1 MNQLIG
7 SNLGNR
13 YEIIE
18 ILGTGG
24 MAVVY
29 KGRDLVL
36 NRMVAIKV
44 LKQEFSSDEEFVK
57 KFQKESQAAAS
68 LSHPNIV
75 NVFDVGYNENVHYIV
90 MEIVNGNTLR
100 DYLNNMQG
108 FMKEEAIINIGLQI
122 ASALSQA
129 HQNDIVHR
137 DIKSQNILIN
147 EQGSV
152 KVTDFGIARAA
163 TTATIVNTKEVIGSV
178 HYSSPEQ
185 ARGGFVDA
193 RSDIYSLGI
202 LLYELATKTLPFEGD
217 SPVTIALKQIKDDM
231 PNPQNINSNISDGL
245 SSIIHKC
252 TEKIQN
258 DRYQSVLDLIEDLKE
273 LRGNKAFIVQNQ
285 MYNNHET
292 TVLPIISEEVLL
304 AHQTKHRQPRN
315 TSNEEQNSMAS
326 LTPKST
332 PTSAPQKNKLNMSL
346 VILAALALAVIVF
359 GVFAFNKFQEIFDVN
374 EVNVPGVVGLS
385 TEEAIRTLKE
395 AGLNSDVSEQR
406 VHNEI
411 EAGFIIS
418 QSHEEGDKVKEG
430 FTIKLVVSSGG
441 IQSIIPNVKQQT
453 LTEARVMIENDGFVV
468 GEVTY
473 AFNDLPEDMI
483 INQTPKAGIK
493 MPQGTVVDLIVSQG
507 LETDNLIVPSLETKT
522 IREAESTLNSIGL
535 KLGEISYAIST
546 SVEKGLIISNSKVG
560 TEVEPGT
567 FINIVVSSGETEET
581 TEASTEATTEAIS
594 SELRLLVPIET
605 DKFLQD
611 SETIKIEMVQ
621 GDVRTIVYEKVHS
634 KSEGPV
640 FEVQCRV
647 SGTGDAKILVYYG
660 EVVGLEQDIQF

>member
-29 KGRDLVL
+29 KGKDLIL

-44 LKQEFSSDEEFVK
+44 LKQEYNSDEEFVK

-75 NVFDVGYNENVHYIV
+75 NVFDVGYTENIHYIV
-90 MEIVNGNTLR
+90 MEIVHGNTLR

-185 ARGGFVDA
+185 ARGGYVDA

-202 LLYELATKTLPFEGD
+202 LLYELATKSLPFEGD

-231 PNPQNINSNISDGL
+231 PNPQNVNSEISEGL

-252 TEKIQN
+252 TEKMQN
-258 DRYQSVLDLIEDLKE
+258 DRYQSVLDLIEDLKK
-273 LRGNKAFIVQNQ
+273 LRINKEFIVQNQ
-285 MYNNHET
+285 MYTNNET
-292 TVLPIISEEVLL
+292 TVLPIISEEVLQ

-315 TSNEEQNSMAS
+315 TDDEERNIMGSQSSNDM
-326 LTPKST
+326 KI
-332 PTSAPQKNKLNMSL
+332 QKNKLNMTL
-346 VILAALALAVIVF
+346 VILAALILSVIVF
-359 GVFAFNKFQEIFDVN
+359 GVFAFGKFKDIFDVN
-374 EVNVPGVVGLS
+374 EVNVPSVVGLS
-385 TEEAIRTLKE
+385 SEEAVRKLSEVGLK
-395 AGLNSDVSEQR
+395 SDVTEHR

-411 EAGFIIS
+411 EEGYIIS
-418 QSHEEGDKVKEG
+418 QSHVEGEKVKEG

-453 LTEARVMIENDGFVV
+453 LTEAQVMIENDGFVI

-473 AFNDLPEDMI
+473 EFNDLPEGMVI
-483 INQTPKAGIK
+483 TQIPKAGIK
-493 MPQGTVVDLIVSQG
+493 MPQGTVVDLVVSQG
-507 LETDNLIVPSLETKT
+507 LETKNLMVPSLETKT
-522 IREAESTLNSIGL
+522 IREAENTLNSIGL

-546 SVEKGLIISNSKVG
+546 SIEKGQIISNSKVG

-567 FINIVVSSGETEET
+567 YINIVVSSGDTEET

-640 FEVQCRV
+640 FEVQCKV
-647 SGTGDAKILVYYG
+647 SGTGSAKILVYYG
-660 EVVGLEQDIQF
+660 DVVGLEQDIQF